1 MLRFAAQIG
10 RVRRCFSFVYF
21 GIAILA
27 LSAAG
32 QQKPQQ
38 TIIVRVEPPHRQVLP
53 SEVEIRTEGKRLHAL
68 IVSDPSTT
76 PLNVAF
82 VIDAGPD
89 QARVLNKEKD
99 LALAILNA
107 LPAPV
112 SKLLV
117 VRAGYQHDVYPATAD
132 SAEATRLIQSLET
145 EEGKKSGIPI
155 FEAMAAAIGE
165 LSRLPG
171 MRVLIIIAE
180 GNDYGSSIGYRGLRD
195 LVQATSVTCLVALVD
210 DHPTRGTKSILRY
223 GWSLQDLASDTAGT
237 FVENSKNVVRTA
249 IRFGEMVASFRLVTL
264 EPVQLPTGRYR
275 ISVGGASALH
285 LRAQKALVV
294 RHSETTPR
302 P

>member
-1 MLRFAAQIG
+1 MAQIG
-10 RVRRCFSFVYF
+10 RVRRCASSVLF

-32 QQKPQQ
+32 QDKKAA
-38 TIIVRVEPPHRQVLP
+38 TIIVRVEPPDRRVLP
-53 SEVEIRTEGKRLHAL
+53 SEVKIMTEDKQLNAL
-68 IVSDPSTT
+68 TVSDLSTT

-89 QARVLNKEKD
+89 QSRVLTKEKD

-112 SKLLV
+112 GKLLV
-117 VRAGYQHDVYPATAD
+117 VRAGYQHTVYPATAD
-132 SAEATRLIQSLET
+132 RSEATRLIQSLAT

-155 FEAMAAAIGE
+155 FEAMAAAIDE
-165 LSRLPG
+165 LSLLPG

-180 GNDYGSSIGYRGLRD
+180 GNDYGSTTGYKGLRD
-195 LVQATSVTCLVALVD
+195 LMQGRSVSCLIALVD

-237 FVENSKNVVRTA
+237 FVENSKKVVRTA
-249 IRFGEMVASFRLVTL
+249 NRFGEVAASFRLVTL
-264 EPVQLPTGRYR
+264 EAVELPAGRHR
-275 ISVGGASALH
+275 ISVAGPSSIRLH
-285 LRAQKALVV
+285 AQKALVTGNHKGV
-294 RHSETTPR
+294 ER